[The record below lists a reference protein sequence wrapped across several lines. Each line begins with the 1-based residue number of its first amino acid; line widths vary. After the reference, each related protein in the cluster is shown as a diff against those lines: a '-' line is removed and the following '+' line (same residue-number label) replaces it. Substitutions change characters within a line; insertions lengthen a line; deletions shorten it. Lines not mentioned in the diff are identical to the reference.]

1 MEALQNLIPE
11 QYFLALGWMIV
22 HAIWQVA
29 GVGLMLWFYLRVFD
43 KKSAAF
49 KYRLSLSALVLIT
62 TLAIG
67 TFVYSF
73 PTGQTS
79 NGTVLANID
88 LLQTQA
94 IAVADNYVPA
104 SDWWLLARRI
114 ENWIPTLVQVWFL
127 GAMLFLIRF
136 ATSLAD
142 IRTLKIQR
150 HQRVEARWADFLQGK
165 MEMLG
170 ITKKIHLLQSQVI
183 DMPMTFGHLKP
194 IILLPAG
201 LLFQLSPAQ
210 IEAIIAHELAHIHRK
225 DYVINMLQSMLE
237 VIFFFHPVFWW
248 VNKQI
253 REQRENAA
261 DDLAIKMGIAPRD
274 LAEGL
279 AAVVNLAKKQVPE
292 MALAAAKKP
301 TPTLD
306 RIKRIMGAK
315 TSQNQPTTLTTFTM
329 MITLLLGVTLLVAAS
344 EPGSENF
351 QDAWN
356 KTKLHTASFDTHWL
370 ADAHTQFNDTVP
382 KKPKTIVKIQGDSIV
397 ERQMTAEEQAQFS
410 KKMSEAMMP
419 LVDMQVLMKDIDP
432 RFFASMPV
440 LELPSAPLPPM
451 NFEAMPTWD
460 FGYLELP
467 MPLPS
472 TDFMVNVPP
481 LDFDFKYDFNIQ
493 DIPPFPFG
501 NDSTKMSKEEWAK
514 KKREREAAMNKWA
527 EQNAAKMKE
536 WEANMKPKMEE
547 WEAKMKEWEKGQ
559 EPRMKEFQEKMKVWE
574 EKNKPAMEEFQR
586 KMEAWQEENQPRMEE
601 FRWKIEA
608 WEKENQVKLEQF
620 QLKMEAWQREH
631 QQQLDDL
638 QKRLQETTK
647 KGGN

>member
-29 GVGLMLWFYLRVFD
+29 GVGLLLWLSLWIFD

-49 KYRLSLSALVLIT
+49 KYRLSLAALFLIT

-67 TFVYSF
+67 TFVYAF

-88 LLQTQA
+88 LLQNQA
-94 IAVADNYVPA
+94 IAVADNYMPA

-127 GAMLFLIRF
+127 GAVLFLFRF

-150 HQRVEARWADFLQGK
+150 HQRVEARWADFLKGK

-170 ITKKIHLLQSQVI
+170 ITNKIHLLQSQVI

-225 DYVINMLQSMLE
+225 DYLINMLQSMLE

-279 AAVVNLAKKQVPE
+279 AAVVNLAKRQVPE

-306 RIKRIMGAK
+306 RIKRIMGVK

-329 MITLLLGVTLLVAAS
+329 MITLLLGATLLVAAS
-344 EPGSENF
+344 EPGSERL

-356 KTKLHTASFDTHWL
+356 KTKLHTASFDAHWL

-397 ERQMTAEEQAQFS
+397 ERQMTPEEQAEFS
-410 KKMSEAMMP
+410 KKMSEATLP
-419 LVDMQVLMKDIDP
+419 LMDMQVLMKDIDP
-432 RFFASMPV
+432 TFFASMPV
-440 LELPSAPLPPM
+440 LELSSAPLPPM

-467 MPLPS
+467 MPVPS
-472 TDFMVNVPP
+472 TDLMLNVPP

-493 DIPPFPFG
+493 EIPAFPFG

-514 KKREREAAMNKWA
+514 KKQEREAAMKKWA

-536 WEANMKPKMEE
+536 WEAKMEPKMKEWEAKMKPKMEE
-547 WEAKMKEWEKGQ
+547 WEAKMKEWQKTQ

-586 KMEAWQEENQPRMEE
+586 KMEAWQKENQPRMEE
-601 FRWKIEA
+601 FQRKMEEWQ
-608 WEKENQVKLEQF
+608 KENQVKMEQF
-620 QLKMEAWQREH
+620 QLKIEAWKKDLDKQR
-631 QQQLDDL
+631 Q
-638 QKRLQETTK
+638 
-647 KGGN
+647 

>member
-29 GVGLMLWFYLRVFD
+29 GVGLLLWLSLRIFD
-43 KKSAAF
+43 KRSAAF
-49 KYRLSLSALVLIT
+49 KYRLGLSALALISM
-62 TLAIG
+62 LAIG
-67 TFVYSF
+67 TFVYAI
-73 PTGQTS
+73 PTGKTS
-79 NGTVLANID
+79 NGTVLANLDI
-88 LLQTQA
+88 LQTQA
-94 IAVADNYVPA
+94 IAAADSFVPA

-114 ENWIPTLVQVWFL
+114 ESWIPTLVQVWLL
-127 GAMLFLIRF
+127 GAMLFLVRF

-142 IRTLKIQR
+142 IRTLKIQG
-150 HQRVEARWADFLQGK
+150 HQRVDPRWESFLKGK
-165 MEMLG
+165 METLG
-170 ITKKIHLLQSQVI
+170 INRKVQLLQSQLTE
-183 DMPMTFGHLKP
+183 MPMTFGHLKP

-225 DYVINMLQSMLE
+225 DYLVNMLQSMLE

-248 VNKQI
+248 VSKQI

-279 AAVVNLAKKQVPE
+279 AAVVNLAKTQVPE
-292 MALAAAKKP
+292 MALAAARKP

-306 RIKRIMGAK
+306 RIKRIMGVK

-329 MITLLLGVTLLVAAS
+329 MITLLLGATLLVAAS
-344 EPGSENF
+344 EPGSERL

-356 KTKLHTASFDTHWL
+356 KTKLHTASFDAHWL

-397 ERQMTAEEQAQFS
+397 ERQMTPEEQAEFS

-419 LVDMQVLMKDIDP
+419 LMDMQVLMKDLDP
-432 RFFASMPV
+432 SLFATMPIM
-440 LELPSAPLPPM
+440 EMPAMSIPPM
-451 NFEAMPTWD
+451 NFEAMPVWE
-460 FGYLELP
+460 FGDLP
-467 MPLPS
+467 MPIPS
-472 TDFMVNVPP
+472 EDFMFTMPP
-481 LDFDFKYDFNIQ
+481 LEFDFNYEFDVRE
-493 DIPPFPFG
+493 IPVFPFAY
-501 NDSTKMSKEEWAK
+501 DSTKMSKEEWAK
-514 KKREREAAMNKWA
+514 KKQDREAAMQKWA
-527 EQNAAKMKE
+527 EQHAARMKE
-536 WEANMKPKMEE
+536 WEAKHKDWEAKMQPKIKEWEATMKPKMVE
-547 WEAKMKEWEKGQ
+547 WEAKMKEWEKSQ
-559 EPRMKEFQEKMKVWE
+559 EPRMKEFQEKVKAWE

-586 KMEAWQEENQPRMEE
+586 KMELWQQ
-601 FRWKIEA
+601 
-608 WEKENQVKLEQF
+608 ENQVKLEQF

-631 QQQLDDL
+631 QQQLEEL
-638 QKRLQETTK
+638 QKKLQETAK